1 MFQRTIQKA
10 VQIVGIGLHKAKP
23 VKLRL
28 QPAEENS
35 GITFFRSDINL
46 RIKLEPQNVIDTT
59 MATVIGSKNGYV
71 STIEHFL
78 SALYA
83 YGIDNVEVFVD
94 GNEMPVMDGSASSFC
109 MMLDEAGIAA
119 QNAPK
124 KIFKITRPV
133 EVREGEK
140 FAKIAPAK
148 HAQFNFTIAF
158 DHPAIE
164 KQTYDFDFSTQ
175 GFKTQIAR
183 ARTFG
188 FMKDVQY
195 LRSKNLALGGSLQNA
210 VVLDEEK
217 VLNTEGLRYSDEFVR
232 HKILDAMGD
241 LMLLGHNVYGKY
253 SSFAGSHRLN
263 HLLTKEILSQQAYEV
278 VSLADEKLPQMS
290 KAFA

>member
-1 MFQRTIQKA
+1 MFQRTIKKA
-10 VQIVGIGLHKAKP
+10 VEIVGIGLHKAKP

-28 QPAEENS
+28 EPAGENE
-35 GITFFRSDINL
+35 GVTFFRSDINL
-46 RIKLEPQNVIDTT
+46 KIKLQPQNVIDTT
-59 MATVIGSKNGYV
+59 MATVIGSDKGYV

-83 YGIDNVEVFVD
+83 YGIDNVNVIVD

-109 MMLDEAGIAA
+109 MMLDEAGIAR
-119 QNAPK
+119 QNKDK
-124 KIFKITRPV
+124 KILKITK
-133 EVREGEK
+133 EVTVTEGEK
-140 FAKIAPAK
+140 FARVAPGIEP
-148 HAQFNFTIAF
+148 HFDFTIAF

-164 KQTYDFDFSTQ
+164 RQSYDFTFSTQ
-175 GFKTQIAR
+175 GFKTEISR

-217 VLNTEGLRYSDEFVR
+217 VLNTEGLRYKDEFVR

-241 LMLLGHNVYGKY
+241 LMLLGHNIYGVY

-263 HLLTKEILSQQAYEV
+263 HLLTKEIVAQQAYEV
-278 VSLADEKLPQMS
+278 ISLESEKHIQMS